1 MEECTA
7 SRSWKQGFFFESVK
21 NKAGARQAYHP
32 NSTVKSYSR
41 IKRPERAANQ
51 SPPFCGDRNLQFCKK
66 TIKGVYFEQVLMY
79 YTKFLDVLCSKLSV
93 CF

>member
-1 MEECTA
+1 MEKCTA
-7 SRSWKQGFFFESVK
+7 TRNRRQFFFSDSVK
-21 NKAGARQAYHP
+21 NKAGAHQAYHP
-32 NSTVKSYSR
+32 NSTAKSYSG

-66 TIKGVYFEQVLMY
+66 TINGVYSEQALMY
-79 YTKFLDVLCSKLSV
+79 YTNFLDVLCSKLSV